1 MSAAEKAKL
10 AAVEKKRKE
19 MMDAFAA
26 QKQDLIN
33 ESARNR
39 TGTLSAPGIH
49 LQIEHGRSQWLIPF
63 TGADRFTSKTD
74 GVDEA
79 LKKSTYGLV
88 QLQDFKETREK
99 LEEQA
104 RREAA
109 GTAELKY
116 GQLECCSESLPSDFL
131 NLRRPEEKR
140 KKKKKKE
147 SKVKLSFD
155 DGEDDEGG
163 EIQNSNGKDS
173 EEDRPAKKAKVGK
186 NPTVDTH
193 FLPDREREEAERKI
207 RDELRKEWL
216 QKQEDMK
223 REDIEITYSY
233 WDGSGH
239 RKQVTC
245 KKGDS
250 VAQFLEK
257 CRQQFPELRG
267 VSVDNLMY
275 IKEDLIIPHHYT
287 FYDFIINKY
296 RGKSGPLFNFDVH
309 DDVRLIADASVE
321 KDEASTRAFVRAT
334 FDIDSCPSLGSQS
347 HAGKVVE
354 RAWYNRNKHIFPASR
369 WEVFN
374 PAVVRTKYTI
384 HGD

>member
-1 MSAAEKAKL
+1 MSAAEKVKL
-10 AAVEKKRKE
+10 AALEKKRKE
-19 MMDAFAA
+19 MLDGFAA
-26 QKQDLIN
+26 QKQELIN
-33 ESARNR
+33 ETARNR
-39 TGTLSAPGIH
+39 
-49 LQIEHGRSQWLIPF
+49 

-88 QLQDFKETREK
+88 QLQDFRETREK

-109 GTAELKY
+109 GTAELK
-116 GQLECCSESLPSDFL
+116 
-131 NLRRPEEKR
+131 PEEKK

-147 SKVKLSFD
+147 TKVKLSFD
-155 DGEDDEGG
+155 DGEEETNDSEF
-163 EIQNSNGKDS
+163 SKNGKDS
-173 EEDRPAKKAKVGK
+173 DEDRPSKKAKVGK

-193 FLPDREREEAERKI
+193 FLPDREREEADRKI

-223 REDIEITYSY
+223 KEDVEITYSY

-321 KDEASTRAFVRAT
+321 KDE
-334 FDIDSCPSLGSQS
+334 S

-384 HGD
+384 HGA